1 MRIFFYSRIILYRK
15 QSISDSLI
23 AEAKHFLIVGG
34 LTEQTRQM
42 KLEFSKL
49 ATATMKSLT
58 SQKITPR
65 QLLGAIE
72 PKIAQEYRALS
83 TVPDILAS
91 LCLHTS
97 FFNYRILEQIIL
109 KFEDQNLRKKLEDYK
124 AAVKSYCKNPLR
136 QLPPNALA
144 NTDQNHRS
152 ENLTQLNI
160 KLDAEWHTAT
170 YEDIQGFKQKLASV
184 LEVKE
189 EVLNLCSVEK
199 GCILVKFLLLTSI
212 AEDIFHQG
220 LTDEQKQILKSISVI
235 QMECLPYNTCT
246 WMPKLSW
253 HKKSIACVRYASLVI
268 F

>member
-1 MRIFFYSRIILYRK
+1 
-15 QSISDSLI
+15 
-23 AEAKHFLIVGG
+23 
-34 LTEQTRQM
+34 M

-49 ATATMKSLT
+49 AIATVRSLT

-65 QLLGAIE
+65 QLLAALE

-83 TVPDILAS
+83 NVRDILAS

-97 FFNYRILEQIIL
+97 FFNYGTLENIIL

-144 NTDQNHRS
+144 NIDQNHRL

-184 LEVKE
+184 LEVRE
-189 EVLNLCSVEK
+189 EVLNLCAVEK
-199 GCILVKFLLLTSI
+199 GCILAKFLLLTSI
-212 AEDIFHQG
+212 AEEIFRHG
-220 LTDEQKQILKSISVI
+220 LTDEQKQMLKDISVI
-235 QMECLPYNTCT
+235 QVECLPFNT
-246 WMPKLSW
+246 WMPKSV
-253 HKKSIACVRYASLVI
+253 SIDIIILL
-268 F
+268 